1 MSTTLSLYDLSAEL
15 VALMDAWD
23 DPETTPEARVEIETQ
38 LRIYAEQHV
47 RKVDYVRAY
56 LRHCAIMEAAALE
69 EKARQDEHAKT
80 WKARA
85 ERLKELC
92 VAVMQTFEA
101 KRLDGNTGSLLLKG
115 NGGKQ
120 PVRIDNP
127 ELVPDEFCVYEGAI
141 PAFVWT
147 FMLELIMDREDV
159 GTAELRRDIAG
170 LKLVRTPRKS
180 LIEAELQK
188 PCDRCQETGLNLC
201 AIPPPAQVQCQACG
215 GSGKRGVSGAY
226 LAERGVHLEVR

>member
-23 DPETTPEARVEIETQ
+23 DPETTPEARSEIETQ

-47 RKVDYVRAY
+47 RKVDNVRAY
-56 LRHCAIMEAAALE
+56 LRHCEMMAQYARVE
-69 EKARQDEHAKT
+69 EERQKRNKDV
-80 WKARA
+80 WQARA
-85 ERLKELC
+85 ERLKQVC
-92 VAVMQTFEA
+92 VAVMQTFQA

-120 PVRIDNP
+120 PVTITNP
-127 ELVPDEFCVYEGAI
+127 DLVPDEFCAVVLTIPGAEYVRLW
-141 PAFVWT
+141 PWLVDAGWT
-147 FMLELIMDREDV
+147 LATEADMQKRRE
-159 GTAELRRDIAG
+159 
-170 LKLVRTPRKS
+170 PRKS

-188 PCDRCQETGLNLC
+188 PCETCEGKEPFIVTC
-201 AIPPPAQVQCQACG
+201 MQCG